1 MIKIKDYIFNE
12 NEINHIH
19 EYNEDTYVYID
30 KENKYIIE
38 NASFDDI
45 EWNYENNISESL
57 SYDLAKAR
65 IEELE
70 EENKKLKEDVSFKD
84 KEIDRLEGENKKL
97 KECYCNRTDCS
108 GRIKDS
114 KKYESLQQRI
124 DKAIKYLKL
133 KVDIPKN
140 HLEEAIK
147 DREEDLLKI
156 LKGEK

>member
-1 MIKIKDYIFNE
+1 MIKIKDFIFNE
-12 NEINHIH
+12 NEIHHIH
-19 EYNEDTYVYID
+19 EYKKDTYVYID

-38 NASFDDI
+38 NAALEDI

-65 IEELE
+65 IKELE
-70 EENKKLKEDVSFKD
+70 EENKKLKKELELEISSSNIKSAQIKD
-84 KEIDRLEGENKKL
+84 KKILIDKL
-97 KECYCNRTDCS
+97 KT
-108 GRIKDS
+108 
-114 KKYESLQQRI
+114 RI